1 MATIPNSQN
10 FPQFSQADIISEM
23 KKVSNIDI
31 SDFRFYPAIQNRPN
45 EIIKIESEEN
55 GIVLTFGTVARKALL
70 SYTHETSLHLYKPA
84 DATVDTLYLHI
95 NIWTDD
101 IFRVVFSKEKKISNP
116 FSGLPENARM
126 LIAKPE
132 KVEFTL
138 DETENKITLTTSKT
152 EITVDKKTTR
162 ISAKFIDGKEFY
174 SQKKQDFRT
183 GDIHD
188 LALADSDN
196 DYACF
201 EALELE
207 SDEIIYGLGERFDSL
222 TRNGRTVDFHNKD
235 AVGTTSRRAYI
246 NIPFYLSTK
255 GYGLFLNSGA
265 KTDWQIATTDLSALQ
280 FAVLDSQLDYFVIGG
295 KTPKDIIKGYCSLTG
310 FSKLPPLWSF
320 GLWMSRNSY
329 VSWDVVD
336 DIAKK
341 VRENDIPCDVLHL
354 DTAWFNRDW
363 NCDLKFSEERFPNP
377 EENIDRYKKDGFKI
391 SLWQYNFI
399 PPNDD
404 NEHYHE
410 AVKYHIHHQK

>member
-10 FPQFSQADIISEM
+10 FPQFSQADIISET

-162 ISAKFIDGKEFY
+162 ISAKFIDGKEF
-174 SQKKQDFRT
+174 
-183 GDIHD
+183 
-188 LALADSDN
+188 
-196 DYACF
+196 
-201 EALELE
+201 
-207 SDEIIYGLGERFDSL
+207 
-222 TRNGRTVDFHNKD
+222 
-235 AVGTTSRRAYI
+235 
-246 NIPFYLSTK
+246 
-255 GYGLFLNSGA
+255 
-265 KTDWQIATTDLSALQ
+265 
-280 FAVLDSQLDYFVIGG
+280 
-295 KTPKDIIKGYCSLTG
+295 
-310 FSKLPPLWSF
+310 
-320 GLWMSRNSY
+320 
-329 VSWDVVD
+329 
-336 DIAKK
+336 
-341 VRENDIPCDVLHL
+341 
-354 DTAWFNRDW
+354 
-363 NCDLKFSEERFPNP
+363 
-377 EENIDRYKKDGFKI
+377 
-391 SLWQYNFI
+391 
-399 PPNDD
+399 
-404 NEHYHE
+404 
-410 AVKYHIHHQK
+410 